1 MEKFG
6 YGTMVTQVSATAP
19 GMVALQSSGESMS
32 NTHMDSTSH
41 ASTYR
46 LFVTLIDTSVN
57 S

>member
-32 NTHMDSTSH
+32 
-41 ASTYR
+41 
-46 LFVTLIDTSVN
+46 
-57 S
+57 